1 MYFKLV
7 NISSILYNLTEP
19 TRPAY
24 SLAHQVARFSA
35 EPRPKTRHRPPE
47 SGPIPGQGQLRN
59 RRLIL
64 DIIPR
69 IGRYRLTTGE
79 LSGAFADLG
88 VLIPLEAA
96 LIAINGINPTSTLL
110 GVGVAYIIAGW
121 YFRLPMPIQPLKAF
135 SVIAIAQAL
144 SPSVIAAGAL
154 LMSLCLFLLAS
165 TRAIEYLNRVVP
177 QEVVRG
183 VQFGLGVLLIRS
195 AAGMVFTKPF
205 LVGGEGRR
213 YLDLAGFDVSV
224 GVLVGLLSVLL
235 LLLFIW
241 RPLLPAGA
249 VVAAFGVAVGLAIE
263 GDGIRLSLGP
273 APFGFAWPEAGDFSK
288 AFVVL
293 VIPQL
298 PLTVTNA
305 VIATVDT
312 ARSYFGE
319 DARRVTPVRT
329 SLSMVVGNLWAGLAG
344 GLPVCHGSGG
354 LTAHFRMGARTPVS
368 TSVTGAMLI
377 TVALLFGSSALEVRS
392 LVPYAVL
399 GALLLYVG
407 VQHLLLGLKVKD
419 PRHLVVIAVVGA
431 IAAAPFGNLATG
443 AGAGLVVSWG
453 GRLTGHLLEGRR
465 GQSTHGPSRD

>member
-1 MYFKLV
+1 MTLG
-7 NISSILYNLTEP
+7 I
-19 TRPAY
+19 
-24 SLAHQVARFSA
+24 FS
-35 EPRPKTRHRPPE
+35 
-47 SGPIPGQGQLRN
+47 RN
-59 RRLIL
+59 G
-64 DIIPR
+64 PR

-110 GVGVAYIIAGW
+110 GVGVAYVAAGW
-121 YFRLPMPIQPLKAF
+121 YFRLPMPVQPLKAF

-154 LMSLCLFLLAS
+154 LMSLSLFLLAS
-165 TRAIEYLNRVVP
+165 SRAIEYLNRVVP

-195 AAGMVFTKPF
+195 ATGMVFTKPF

-213 YLDLAGFDVSV
+213 YLDLAGFDVSM
-224 GVLVGLLSVLL
+224 GILVGLLSVML
-235 LLLFIW
+235 LLLFLW

-249 VVAAFGVAVGLAIE
+249 VVAAVGVAIGLALE
-263 GDGIRLSLGP
+263 GEGVRLSLGP
-273 APFGFAWPEAGDFSK
+273 AAMGFAWPEAGDFSK

-298 PLTVTNA
+298 PLTLTNA

-312 ARSYFGE
+312 ARTYFGE

-329 SLSMVVGNLWAGLAG
+329 SLSMVAGNLWAGVAG
-344 GLPVCHGSGG
+344 GLPMCHGSGG
-354 LTAHFRMGARTPVS
+354 LTAHYRMGARSPVS
-368 TSVTGAMLI
+368 TTITGALLVS
-377 TVALLFGSSALEVRS
+377 VALLFGSSALAVRS

-419 PRHLVVIAVVGA
+419 PRHLVVVAVVA
-431 IAAAPFGNLATG
+431 AVAAAPFGNLASG
-443 AGAGLVVSWG
+443 AGAGLLASWG
-453 GRLTGHLLEGRR
+453 GRLIGVVLERR
-465 GQSTHGPSRD
+465 KAA

>member
-1 MYFKLV
+1 MTLG
-7 NISSILYNLTEP
+7 IL
-19 TRPAY
+19 
-24 SLAHQVARFSA
+24 S
-35 EPRPKTRHRPPE
+35 
-47 SGPIPGQGQLRN
+47 
-59 RRLIL
+59 
-64 DIIPR
+64 R

-110 GVGVAYIIAGW
+110 GVGVAYVLAGW
-121 YFRLPMPIQPLKAF
+121 YFRLPMPVQPLKAF

-154 LMSLCLFLLAS
+154 LMSLSLFLLAS

-177 QEVVRG
+177 QQVVRG

-224 GVLVGLLSVLL
+224 GVLVGLLSVALL
-235 LLLFIW
+235 LFFIW

-249 VVAAFGVAVGLAIE
+249 VVAVAGVAIGLALE
-263 GDGIRLSLGP
+263 GDGVRLSLGP
-273 APFGFAWPEAGDFSK
+273 SPMEFAWPEAGDFSK

-319 DARRVTPVRT
+319 EARRVTPVRT
-329 SLSMVVGNLWAGLAG
+329 SLSMVAGNLWAGLAG
-344 GLPVCHGSGG
+344 GLPICHGSGG
-354 LTAHFRMGARTPVS
+354 LTAHFRMGARSPVS
-368 TSVTGAMLI
+368 TSITGAMLV
-377 TVALLFGSSALEVRS
+377 TVALLFGGSALEVRS

-407 VQHLLLGLKVKD
+407 VQHLLLGLKVED
-419 PRHLVVIAVVGA
+419 PRHLVVVAVVGVV
-431 IAAAPFGNLATG
+431 AAAPFGNLASG

-453 GRLTGHLLEGRR
+453 GRLLGVLLERR
-465 GQSTHGPSRD
+465 RVRTALEPSQD